1 MKTVGAFI
9 FDQMTMLDVLA
20 PHQLLGLH
28 PEFRVVTIAPTPDP
42 ITTDTGLRIVP
53 DHSVHDA
60 PEIDV
65 LLTGGA
71 GDVLGPLTDPDVI
84 DWFRR
89 AGAQA
94 GWVTS
99 VCSGSL
105 FLAEAGLLD
114 GYRAA
119 THWAY
124 LPFLASYPQVT
135 VSDERVVRDR
145 NRITAGGVTAG
156 IDFALTFLTEACGPE
171 SAAMVQL
178 ITQYEPLPPGPNG
191 HPRTAAPEVV
201 SAVTERLEPI
211 AAGLA
216 AFYAAKAALDPKL
229 DLCS

>member
-20 PHQLLGLH
+20 PHQLLGIS
-28 PEFRVVTIAPTPDP
+28 PEFRVITVAPTLDP
-42 ITTDTGLRIVP
+42 IVTDTGLTIVP
-53 DHSVHDA
+53 DYSVANA
-60 PEIDV
+60 PDIDV

-71 GDVLGPLTDPDVI
+71 GDVTGPLSNPEVI
-84 DWFRR
+84 AWFRK
-89 AGAQA
+89 AGGQA
-94 GWVTS
+94 EWVTS

-124 LPFLASYPQVT
+124 LPFLDSYPQVT

-145 NRITAGGVTAG
+145 NRITAGGVTSG

-178 ITQYEPLPPGPNG
+178 ITQYEPMPPGPNG

-201 SAVTERLEPI
+201 SAVTERFQPL
-211 AAGLA
+211 AAGLV
-216 AFYAAKAALDPKL
+216 AFYAAKSA
-229 DLCS
+229 